1 MKTTKHIFSHFFLLI
16 VSLFG
21 TLLLSGQT
29 KFLAKTITVKL
40 EGTSTLHDWEMNAD
54 NKASSEA
61 TFSIAGDKV
70 TGISNL
76 SFVLPATSL
85 KSDHKAM
92 DKNTYKALKTED
104 NPTINFVMTSGSIAY
119 VEGNM
124 YQIKCNGKLTIAGT
138 TRETDVVA
146 VGKYNP
152 ADKSFVVSGVKKM
165 KMTDFDVKPPS
176 VMLGTIKTGND
187 IIVTYNVKYTK

>member
-1 MKTTKHIFSHFFLLI
+1 MKTTKHIFSQFFLLI
-16 VSLFG
+16 LALFG
-21 TLLLSGQT
+21 TLLLSAQT
-29 KFLAKTITVKL
+29 KFSAKSITVKL

-54 NKASSEA
+54 NHASSEA
-61 TFSIAGDKV
+61 TFTMAGDKV

-76 SFVLPATSL
+76 SFLLPATSL

-92 DKNTYKALKTED
+92 DKNTYKALKTEE
-104 NPTINFVMTSGSIAY
+104 NPTINFVMTSGTITH
-119 VEGNM
+119 VEGNT
-124 YQIKCNGKLTIAGT
+124 YQIKCNGKLTIAGA
-138 TRETDVVA
+138 TRETDVIA

-165 KMTDFDVKPPS
+165 KMTDFDVKPPT

-187 IIVTYNVKYTK
+187 IIITYNVKYTK

>member
-61 TFSIAGDKV
+61 TFTIAGDKV

-104 NPTINFVMTSGSIAY
+104 NPTINFVMTSGSIAH